1 MKRMNEQTDEQLVN
15 SYLKGNNNAFDILLK
30 RYERKV
36 FTYIAYSVR
45 NEEVAQDLFQ
55 DCFMRIITKLHSG
68 LYTENG
74 KFASWVMRIA
84 HNLIIDYH
92 RQNQG
97 SNVVSNDEAE
107 YDLLNN
113 SAIALDYNR
122 EREIIDK
129 QLLKDVKA
137 LIKKLPDNQREVV
150 LMRFYEELSFKEIA
164 EITGVS
170 INTALGRMRY
180 ALINLRRLADKYDVS
195 LAG

>member
-1 MKRMNEQTDEQLVN
+1 MKKMNEQTDEQLVN
-15 SYLKGNNNAFDILLK
+15 SYLNGNNNAFDTLLK

-36 FTYIAYSVR
+36 FTYIAYSVK

-92 RQNQG
+92 RQNQA
-97 SNVVSNDEAE
+97 SNIISNDESD

-113 SAIALDYNR
+113 SELALDYNK
-122 EREIIDK
+122 EKEYVDK
-129 QLLKDVKA
+129 QLLKDVKT

-150 LMRFYEELSFKEIA
+150 LMRFYQELSFKEIA
-164 EITGVS
+164 DITGVS

-180 ALINLRRLADKYDVS
+180 ALINLRRLADKFDVS

>member
-1 MKRMNEQTDEQLVN
+1 MKQLNEQTDEQLVS
-15 SYLKGNNNAFDILLK
+15 SYLNGNNVAFDTLLR

-36 FTYIAYSVR
+36 FTYIAYSVK

-92 RQNQG
+92 RQNQ
-97 SNVVSNDEAE
+97 SLVVFSNDEAE
-107 YDLLNN
+107 YDLLNDSN
-113 SAIALDYNR
+113 IAAH
-122 EREIIDK
+122 E
-129 QLLKDVKA
+129 
-137 LIKKLPDNQREVV
+137 LPANQREVV
-150 LMRFYEELSFKEIA
+150 LMRFYEGLSFKDIA
-164 EITGVS
+164 DTTGVS

-180 ALINLRRLADKYDVS
+180 ALINLRRLAEKFDVCM
-195 LAG
+195 AG

>member
-1 MKRMNEQTDEQLVN
+1 MKKMNDQTDEQLVN
-15 SYLKGNNNAFDILLK
+15 SYLNGNNNAFDVLLK

-36 FTYIAYSVR
+36 FTYIAYSVK

-74 KFASWVMRIA
+74 KFASWIMRIA
-84 HNLIIDYH
+84 HNLVIDYH

-97 SNVVSNDEAE
+97 NAVISNDESE

-113 SAIALDYNR
+113 SSIAMDYSR
-122 EREIIDK
+122 EKEIIDK
-129 QLLKDVKA
+129 QILNDVKA
-137 LIKKLPDNQREVV
+137 LIKKLPANQREVV

-164 EITGVS
+164 DITGVS

-180 ALINLRRLADKYDVS
+180 ALINLRRLAGKYDVC

>member
-1 MKRMNEQTDEQLVN
+1 MIEQTDEQLVS
-15 SYLKGNNNAFDILLK
+15 SYLKGDNAAFDTLLK

-36 FTYIAYSVR
+36 FSYILYSVK
-45 NEEVAQDLFQ
+45 NEEIAQDLFQ

-84 HNLIIDYH
+84 HNLIIDFH
-92 RQNQG
+92 RQKQ
-97 SNVVSNDEAE
+97 STTTVSNDESD

-113 SAIALDYNR
+113 SDIALEYGR
-122 EREIIDK
+122 EQEIIDR
-129 QLLKDVKA
+129 QTLLDVKA
-137 LIKKLPDNQREVV
+137 LIKKLPANQREVV

-164 EITGVS
+164 ENTGVS

-180 ALINLRRLADKYDVS
+180 ALINLRRLADQYDVS

>member
-1 MKRMNEQTDEQLVN
+1 MRKMNEQTDEQLVN
-15 SYLKGNNNAFDILLK
+15 SYLNGNNNAFDILLK

-36 FTYIAYSVR
+36 FTYIAYSVK

-68 LYTENG
+68 MYTENG

-84 HNLIIDYH
+84 HNLIIDFH

-97 SNVVSNDEAE
+97 NNVISNDESE
-107 YDLLNN
+107 HDLLNN

-122 EREIIDK
+122 EKEFVDK

-150 LMRFYEELSFKEIA
+150 LLRFYQELSFKEIA
-164 EITGVS
+164 DITGVS

-180 ALINLRRLADKYDVS
+180 ALINLRRLADKFDVS

>member
-1 MKRMNEQTDEQLVN
+1 MKKFSEQTDEQLVG
-15 SYLKGNNNAFDILLK
+15 SYLKGNNNAFDALLK

-36 FTYIAYSVR
+36 FSYILYSVK

-74 KFASWVMRIA
+74 KFASWIMRIA
-84 HNLIIDYH
+84 HNLVIDFH

-97 SNVVSNDEAE
+97 SNVISNDEAE
-107 YDLLNN
+107 YDLLNDT
-113 SAIALDYNR
+113 SVALEYSR
-122 EREIIDK
+122 EKEIVDK
-129 QLLKDVKA
+129 QTLNDVKA
-137 LIKKLPDNQREVV
+137 LIKKLPANQREVV

-164 EITGVS
+164 ECTGVS

-180 ALINLRRLADKYDVS
+180 ALINLRRLAEKYDVCM
-195 LAG
+195 AG

>member
-1 MKRMNEQTDEQLVN
+1 MKKMNEQTDEQLVS

-36 FTYIAYSVR
+36 FTYIAYSVKD
-45 NEEVAQDLFQ
+45 EEVAQDLFQ

-84 HNLIIDYH
+84 HNLIIDFH

-97 SNVVSNDEAE
+97 NNVISNDESE

-113 SAIALDYNR
+113 SSIALDYNK
-122 EREIIDK
+122 EKEFVDK
-129 QLLKDVKA
+129 QLLNDVKA
-137 LIKKLPDNQREVV
+137 LVKKLPDNQREVV
-150 LMRFYEELSFKEIA
+150 LMRFYQELSFKEIA

-180 ALINLRRLADKYDVS
+180 ALINLRRLADKFDVS

>member
-1 MKRMNEQTDEQLVN
+1 MKRMNEQTDEQLVS
-15 SYLKGNNNAFDILLK
+15 SYLNGNNKAFDILLK

-36 FTYIAYSVR
+36 FTYIAYSVKD
-45 NEEVAQDLFQ
+45 EEVAQDLFQ

-97 SNVVSNDEAE
+97 NNVISNDESE

-113 SAIALDYNR
+113 SAIALDYNK
-122 EREIIDK
+122 EKEFVDK

-137 LIKKLPDNQREVV
+137 LVKKLPDNQREVV

-180 ALINLRRLADKYDVS
+180 ALINLRRLADKFDVS

>member
-1 MKRMNEQTDEQLVN
+1 MKRMNEQTDEQLVS
-15 SYLKGNNNAFDILLK
+15 SYLNGNNNAFDILLK

-36 FTYIAYSVR
+36 FTYIAYSVKD
-45 NEEVAQDLFQ
+45 EEVAQDLFQ

-97 SNVVSNDEAE
+97 NNVISNDESE

-113 SAIALDYNR
+113 SAIALDYNK
-122 EREIIDK
+122 EKEFVDK

-137 LIKKLPDNQREVV
+137 LVKKLPDNQREVV

-180 ALINLRRLADKYDVS
+180 ALINLRRLADKFDVS

>member
-15 SYLKGNNNAFDILLK
+15 SYLKGNNNAFDTLLK

-36 FTYIAYSVR
+36 FTYIAYSVK

-92 RQNQG
+92 RQNQA
-97 SNVVSNDEAE
+97 SNIISNDESD

-113 SAIALDYNR
+113 SDLALDYNK
-122 EREIIDK
+122 EKEYVDK
-129 QLLKDVKA
+129 QLLKDVKT

-150 LMRFYEELSFKEIA
+150 LMRFYQELSFKEIA
-164 EITGVS
+164 DITGVS

-180 ALINLRRLADKYDVS
+180 ALINLRRLADKFDVS

>member
-1 MKRMNEQTDEQLVN
+1 MKQLNEQTDEQLVS
-15 SYLKGNNNAFDILLK
+15 SYLNGDNVAFDTLLK

-36 FTYIAYSVR
+36 FTYIAYSVK

-92 RQNQG
+92 RQNQ
-97 SNVVSNDEAE
+97 SLVVFSNDEAE
-107 YDLLNN
+107 YDLLNDSN
-113 SAIALDYNR
+113 IALEYSR
-122 EREIIDK
+122 EKEIIDK
-129 QLLKDVKA
+129 QVLQDVKA
-137 LIKKLPDNQREVV
+137 LIKKLPANQREVV
-150 LMRFYEELSFKEIA
+150 LMRFYEGLSFKDIA
-164 EITGVS
+164 DTTGVS

-180 ALINLRRLADKYDVS
+180 ALINLRRLAEKFDVCM
-195 LAG
+195 AG

>member
-1 MKRMNEQTDEQLVN
+1 MNEQTDEQLVN
-15 SYLKGNNNAFDILLK
+15 SYLNGNNNAFDTLLK

-36 FTYIAYSVR
+36 FTYIAYSVK

-92 RQNQG
+92 RQNQA
-97 SNVVSNDEAE
+97 SNIISNDESD

-113 SAIALDYNR
+113 SELALDYNK
-122 EREIIDK
+122 EKEYVDK
-129 QLLKDVKA
+129 QLLKDVKT

-150 LMRFYEELSFKEIA
+150 LMRFYQELSFKEIA
-164 EITGVS
+164 DITGVS

-180 ALINLRRLADKYDVS
+180 ALINLRRLADKFDVS

>member
-1 MKRMNEQTDEQLVN
+1 MNKLPEQTDEQLVS
-15 SYLKGNNNAFDILLK
+15 SYLNGNDMAFDTLLK

-36 FTYIAYSVR
+36 FTYILYSVK

-74 KFASWVMRIA
+74 KFASWIMRIA
-84 HNLIIDYH
+84 HNLVIDYH
-92 RQNQG
+92 RQNQCA
-97 SNVVSNDEAE
+97 NLVSNDDSD
-107 YDLLNN
+107 YDLLND
-113 SAIALDYNR
+113 SSIAMEYSR
-122 EREIIDK
+122 EKEMVDI
-129 QLLKDVKA
+129 QTLNDVKS
-137 LIKKLPDNQREVV
+137 LIKKLPANQREVV

-164 EITGVS
+164 ETTGVS

-180 ALINLRRLADKYDVS
+180 ALINLRRLAEKYDVC

>member
-36 FTYIAYSVR
+36 FTYIAYSVK

-97 SNVVSNDEAE
+97 NNVISNDGAE

-113 SAIALDYNR
+113 SEIAQDYNR
-122 EREIIDK
+122 EKEYIDK

>member
-1 MKRMNEQTDEQLVN
+1 MNKLPEQTDEQLVS
-15 SYLKGNNNAFDILLK
+15 SYLNGNDMAFDTLLK

-36 FTYIAYSVR
+36 FTYILYSVK

-74 KFASWVMRIA
+74 KFASWIMRIA
-84 HNLIIDYH
+84 HNLVIDFH

-97 SNVVSNDEAE
+97 ANIVSNDESD
-107 YDLLNN
+107 YDLLND
-113 SAIALDYNR
+113 SSIAMEYSR
-122 EREIIDK
+122 EKEMVDI
-129 QLLKDVKA
+129 QTLNDVKA
-137 LIKKLPDNQREVV
+137 LIKKLPANQREVV

-164 EITGVS
+164 ETTGVS

-180 ALINLRRLADKYDVS
+180 ALINLRRLAEKYDVCM
-195 LAG
+195 AG

>member
-1 MKRMNEQTDEQLVN
+1 MNEQTDEQLVN
-15 SYLKGNNNAFDILLK
+15 SYLNGNNNAFDTLLK

-36 FTYIAYSVR
+36 FTYIAYSVK

-74 KFASWVMRIA
+74 KFASRVMRIA

-92 RQNQG
+92 RQNQA
-97 SNVVSNDEAE
+97 SNIISNDESD

-113 SAIALDYNR
+113 SELALDYNK
-122 EREIIDK
+122 EKEYVDK
-129 QLLKDVKA
+129 QLLKDVKT

-150 LMRFYEELSFKEIA
+150 LMRFYQELSFKEIA
-164 EITGVS
+164 DITGVS

-180 ALINLRRLADKYDVS
+180 ALINLRRLADKFDVS

>member
-1 MKRMNEQTDEQLVN
+1 MSERTDEQLV
-15 SYLKGNNNAFDILLK
+15 SLYLNGDNAAFDTLLK

-36 FTYIAYSVR
+36 FSYIVYSVK

-84 HNLIIDYH
+84 HNLIIDFH
-92 RQNQG
+92 RQKQ
-97 SNVVSNDEAE
+97 SATTISNDESD

-113 SAIALDYNR
+113 SDIALEYSR
-122 EREIIDK
+122 EQEMIDK
-129 QLLKDVKA
+129 QTLNDVKA
-137 LIKKLPDNQREVV
+137 LIKKLPANQREVV

-164 EITGVS
+164 ENTGVS

-180 ALINLRRLADKYDVS
+180 ALINLRRLAEQYDVS